1 MMLWQQAAE
10 KSSTHAQHYAKKMP
24 PPVVTS
30 WRRSSKQ
37 LRPSCCQ
44 HNACLVRVALMRL
57 PRILNRVAGAEADAL
72 SSAHA
77 SHVCPVSAEVAILWA
92 GVGDRLLHAVRS
104 SIFSLQQ
111 RYIKIQH
118 STSTAPEYVIVPELA
133 GEDISLLGAQ
143 PQRQCIGLCRAR
155 SVGEVLAH
163 EVANRA
169 CSVRPDEVA
178 LTRSR

>member
-24 PPVVTS
+24 LPVVTS

-72 SSAHA
+72 SSVHA
-77 SHVCPVSAEVAILWA
+77 SHVYPVSADVAILWA
-92 GVGDRLLHAVRS
+92 GVGDRLLQAVRS
-104 SIFSLQQ
+104 NFSCQQ
-111 RYIKIQH
+111 RYIKIQN

-133 GEDISLLGAQ
+133 GEDIGLLGAQ
-143 PQRQCIGLCRAR
+143 PQRQCIELCRAG
-155 SVGEVLAH
+155 SVGEVLAC
-163 EVANRA
+163 EVEHAA
-169 CSVRPDEVA
+169 CVRM
-178 LTRSR
+178 R